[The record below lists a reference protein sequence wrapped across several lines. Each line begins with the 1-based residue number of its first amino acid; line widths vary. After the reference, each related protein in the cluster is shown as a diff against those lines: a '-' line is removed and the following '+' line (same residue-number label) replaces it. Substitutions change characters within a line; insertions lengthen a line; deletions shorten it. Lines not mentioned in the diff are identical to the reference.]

1 MKKTLLSL
9 LLFSGLA
16 AFAQLPNGSSA
27 PDFTVTD
34 LNGNTHT
41 LSEYLAQGKTV
52 ILDISATWCGPC
64 WAFKNTHKL
73 ADLYE
78 SYGEGGSNEVVVIFV
93 EGDPSTTL
101 DDLNGTGNNTQ
112 GNWVDGSPYAIVDS
126 AEIADLYQITY
137 FPTLYRICPAG
148 TTYEF
153 SSSLSLSSLRNN
165 INNNCGALAGVQN
178 HANLTADELRFCEP
192 TSSFTAKMKNYGKNT
207 ITSATAVLK
216 ENGNVVATAPYSGN
230 AIQYQQVTLNFP
242 STTFNP
248 ASNYNIELSAI
259 NTVAPY
265 NAAFASQ
272 PVSLAL
278 ATPTDQADVDILV
291 YTDNYASEASWQ
303 LKNSAGTVV
312 ASGGPYSTGP
322 NADGGGGPD
331 ANTTITE
338 SATLS
343 LDDCYS
349 FVLSDS
355 YGDGWGYGATPHGIE
370 VKANGVTVFEQAVG
384 NFGTSLSIPAAF
396 KTVSTLGTIDNES
409 AVFGIYPN
417 PSTGLFTF
425 TTTEAVRV
433 TVSDL
438 TGKVVFQSA
447 NVQNGET
454 INLTSLQRGVYLAK
468 VSGSKTEKVE
478 KLVIQ

>member
-16 AFAQLPNGSSA
+16 AFAQLPNGSTA

-41 LSEYLAQGKTV
+41 LSEYLAEGKTV

-64 WAFKNTHKL
+64 WAYKGSHKL

-78 SYGEGGSNEVVVIFV
+78 SFGGGGSNEVVVIFV
-93 EGDPSTTL
+93 EGDPSTTTE
-101 DDLNGTGNNTQ
+101 DLYGTGGNTQ

-165 INNNCGALAGVQN
+165 INNNCGALTGVQN
-178 HANLTADELRFCEP
+178 HANLTADDLRFCEP
-192 TSSFTAKMKNYGKNT
+192 TASFSAKMKNYGKNA

-216 ENGNVVATAPYSGN
+216 ENGQVVASAPYSGN
-230 AIQYQQVTLNFP
+230 ALQYQQVVVNFP

-259 NTVAPY
+259 NTVAPF

-272 PVSLAL
+272 PVSIAM
-278 ATPTDQADVDILV
+278 ANPTDQTNVEILI
-291 YTDNYASEASWQ
+291 YTDNYASEASWT

-312 ASGGPYSTGP
+312 ASGGPYSVGP

-331 ANTTITE
+331 ANTTLTE
-338 SATLS
+338 TATLS

-349 FVLSDS
+349 FTLSDS
-355 YGDGWGYGATPHGIE
+355 YGDGWGYGNTPHGIE
-370 VKANGVTVFEQAVG
+370 VKANGETIFEQAVG
-384 NFGTSLSIPAAF
+384 NFGTSLAIPAAF
-396 KTVSTLGTIDNES
+396 KTVANLGTVDNE
-409 AVFGIYPN
+409 ANAFGIYPN
-417 PSTGLFTF
+417 PSSGLFTF
-425 TTTEAVRV
+425 TTLEPVRV
-433 TVSDL
+433 VVSDL
-438 TGKVVFQSA
+438 TGKVVFESSTI
-447 NVQNGET
+447 QNGDT
-454 INLTSLQRGVYLAK
+454 MNLTSLQRGVYLAK